1 MYTLFVAAL
10 GTGISLSSAPSVGKA
25 KAAAR
30 TIFAITDEP
39 SIIDTRDESGEKV
52 IKKGEVEFVD
62 ADF

>member
-1 MYTLFVAAL
+1 
-10 GTGISLSSAPSVGKA
+10 VGKA

-30 TIFAITDEP
+30 SIFEIIDEP
-39 SIIDTRDESGEKV
+39 SIIDTRDETGEKV